1 MFSINAK
8 SVAIGDIGVDGGVGT
23 VLTSPGDI
31 RENTLKVTPSDDT
44 ITAFKAIGKQAA
56 VFNSIQAGDI
66 AVEFDIMTMDLEVI
80 QDLCGGTIAGAEP
93 NQMWYA
99 PIGNPPIIE
108 KTVEAVDDQD
118 MTWQFPR
125 LQISAKLV
133 GVFTPTDPNVI
144 RVKGKVMQPTK
155 AGVSYMGYGKK
166 VVEEEG

>member
-8 SVAIGDIGVDGGVGT
+8 SLVIGDIGNDGGAGT

-44 ITAFKAIGKQAA
+44 ITSFRAIGKQAA
-56 VFNSIQAGDI
+56 VFTSIQPGDI

-80 QDLCGGTIAGAEP
+80 QDLCGGTITGTAP
-93 NQMWYA
+93 NQMWYG

-133 GVFTPTDPNVI
+133 GVFTTSDPNVI
-144 RVKGKVMQPTK
+144 RIKGKVLQPTK
-155 AGVSYMGYGKK
+155 SGVSYMGYGKK
-166 VVEEEG
+166 TEEEEG